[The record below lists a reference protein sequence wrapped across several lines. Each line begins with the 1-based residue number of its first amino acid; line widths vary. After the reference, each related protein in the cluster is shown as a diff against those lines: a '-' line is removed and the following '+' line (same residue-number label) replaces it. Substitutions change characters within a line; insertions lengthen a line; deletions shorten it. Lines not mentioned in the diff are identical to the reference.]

1 MEYDQSSASSQPQ
14 EPGYGCV
21 NKELGANERGLEQ
34 EHWFWS
40 LVADEGALVCSEEG

>member
-40 LVADEGALVCSEEG
+40 LAAGGGALICSEED